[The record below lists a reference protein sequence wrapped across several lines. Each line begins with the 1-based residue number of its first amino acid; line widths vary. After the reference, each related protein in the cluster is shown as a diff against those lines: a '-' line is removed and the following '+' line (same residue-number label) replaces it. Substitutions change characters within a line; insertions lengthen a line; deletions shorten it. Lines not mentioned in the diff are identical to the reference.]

1 MKHKSVYESPITVIN
16 ILKKYVFGKRLFFLS
31 ATLLTT
37 SLLTFVRPLIIKGIT
52 DDGMLKAN
60 MQVIVIYS
68 FLLLCSA
75 ILEEVI
81 SILQSRQFVKIQNT
95 ILLDLYQQAFD
106 KLLKLKKEY
115 FTKHNN
121 TEIINRIS
129 TDINSVGIIA
139 DRSILFMITYVL
151 SFVGGVVGLFVLNY
165 KMAIIVLLVIPLKA
179 FATIKMSQQNEKI
192 SSERIQLHRSFSSWF
207 GDIINGVK
215 EIKLWN
221 LRAATKESLSSRQK
235 ELLDVNKKSVLCS
248 CYNQTYTRV
257 LDSLVQCTLYVCGG
271 FLFLH
276 DELSLGSVTAF
287 ISYSSYVLGPITSIM
302 SIRYMFSSITPS
314 LKRLNDFFLLDE
326 ATQPRLK
333 QGTATPEIVHSFELV
348 NISFSH
354 TADVL
359 LKGVSLKGETG
370 DRIAIIGPNG
380 SGKSTLIDLI
390 LRFETPHNGKILIN
404 GKDAFS
410 FPEDKYWNLF
420 AVVEQEPYFFKDT
433 IRNNLDPRRLHT
445 DSEII
450 HTLEQCG
457 ALPFFQNRCHGDLNE
472 QIHFDANDLSGGERK
487 KMAVARAILKDAP
500 IIIMDE
506 AASDYDAFSEM
517 QLSKMI
523 TQYFHQKI
531 ILYITHNYNY
541 LDIFSKVYQISNH
554 TLCELSHE
562 QIYSLKK
569 SPYS

>member
-248 CYNQTYTRV
+248 
-257 LDSLVQCTLYVCGG
+257 
-271 FLFLH
+271 
-276 DELSLGSVTAF
+276 
-287 ISYSSYVLGPITSIM
+287 
-302 SIRYMFSSITPS
+302 
-314 LKRLNDFFLLDE
+314 
-326 ATQPRLK
+326 
-333 QGTATPEIVHSFELV
+333 
-348 NISFSH
+348 
-354 TADVL
+354 
-359 LKGVSLKGETG
+359 
-370 DRIAIIGPNG
+370 
-380 SGKSTLIDLI
+380 
-390 LRFETPHNGKILIN
+390 
-404 GKDAFS
+404 
-410 FPEDKYWNLF
+410 
-420 AVVEQEPYFFKDT
+420 
-433 IRNNLDPRRLHT
+433 
-445 DSEII
+445 
-450 HTLEQCG
+450 
-457 ALPFFQNRCHGDLNE
+457 
-472 QIHFDANDLSGGERK
+472 
-487 KMAVARAILKDAP
+487 
-500 IIIMDE
+500 
-506 AASDYDAFSEM
+506 
-517 QLSKMI
+517 
-523 TQYFHQKI
+523 
-531 ILYITHNYNY
+531 
-541 LDIFSKVYQISNH
+541 
-554 TLCELSHE
+554 
-562 QIYSLKK
+562 
-569 SPYS
+569 